1 MTTLREAAQQALEAL
16 ERPNAGLVPH
26 NGEWMSIQSIA
37 IDALRVALAEPVQEQ
52 PVCDECGKSKRD
64 GWALYCVD
72 CLEPMF
78 AQRKPLT
85 EDEIALIVADCS
97 ASAHRHDDFSF
108 ARAIER
114 AHGI

>member
-16 ERPNAGLVPH
+16 RLYKVCYGTSPAEEATLT
-26 NGEWMSIQSIA
+26 
-37 IDALRVALAEPVQEQ
+37 ALRAALAEPVQEQ

-85 EDEIALIVADCS
+85 DEEINALELPPSGTATVRDLV
-97 ASAHRHDDFSF
+97 RL
-108 ARAIER
+108 IER
-114 AHGI
+114 AHGIGGQDEP